1 MKLFTQ
7 ELKEGEKVIKIVHKH
22 WGSFVLPAIKIF
34 LAFSIPFFLS
44 AFLFSNSIGLIIFV
58 IVFIGAATYTLHLW
72 MNWYFDL
79 FVLTNQRLINI
90 DQKGIFTREVS
101 EATYM
106 NVQGATYE
114 LSGLFAMLFNYGTV
128 KIQAIGIKDLVK
140 IESAEDPKRLQEL
153 ILEIKDKAAA
163 SEEMSATDLINV
175 ITKTKHDL
183 SDKVEQSTSKKD
195 TIKLENKN
203 IVDEKDK

>member
-7 ELKEGEKVIKIVHKH
+7 ELKEEEKVIKIVHKH
-22 WGSFVLPAIKIF
+22 WGSFVFSAVKIF

-44 AFLFSNSIGLIIFV
+44 SFLFSNSIGLIIFF
-58 IVFIGAATYTLHLW
+58 ILFIGASLYTLHLW

-101 EATYM
+101 EATYA
-106 NVQGATYE
+106 NVQGVTYE

-140 IESAEDPKRLQEL
+140 IESAQDPKRLQEL
-153 ILEIKDKAAA
+153 ILEIKDKAAE

-175 ITKTKHDL
+175 ITKTKDDL
-183 SDKVEQSTSKKD
+183 SDKIKHSTSKAD
-195 TIKLENKN
+195 IIKLEKKN
-203 IVDEKDK
+203 IKDEEN

>member
-22 WGSFVLPAIKIF
+22 WGSFLLPAVKIF
-34 LAFSIPFFLS
+34 LAFTIPFFLS
-44 AFLFSNSIGLIIFV
+44 AFLFSNSIGLIIF
-58 IVFIGAATYTLHLW
+58 IILFIGALIYTIHLW

-101 EATYM
+101 EATYK

-153 ILEIKDKAAA
+153 ILDIKDKAAEN
-163 SEEMSATDLINV
+163 EEMSATDLINI
-175 ITKTKHDL
+175 ITKTKNDL
-183 SDKVEQSTSKKD
+183 SDKIKPLTSKSD
-195 TIKLENKN
+195 IIKLEKKS
-203 IVDEKDK
+203 IKDEER